1 MSNPPSAY
9 VDTNILVSYALGEN
23 DERFHIV
30 EPFFEGVFQGKF
42 VLHISHFVLSET
54 LHTLRKIATEQV
66 YRELSDTYSQRDLI
80 ALVDSPTFKYQVRD
94 RSFKAF
100 KTIID
105 IITKDP
111 DHFKVEG
118 AEKLYSEKMFKEG
131 LEILS
136 ELFGEFR
143 VYRYR
148 CAKCGSYL
156 GCDTCGFDCEISYK
170 AINAPDVTHVLISS
184 ALECEYFYT
193 MDKYFSHIPRE
204 RVKSEIVVLG

>member
-1 MSNPPSAY
+1 MPNSTSAY

-30 EPFFEGVFQGKF
+30 EPLFEDAFRGKF

-66 YRELSDTYSQRDLI
+66 YRELSGDYSQSDLI
-80 ALVDSPTFKYQVRD
+80 ALVNSSTFKDKVRD

-111 DHFKVEG
+111 DHFKVEEP
-118 AEKLYSEKMFKEG
+118 EKLYSEKIFKEG
-131 LEILS
+131 LGLLS

-148 CAKCGSYL
+148 CAKCDSYL
-156 GCDTCGFDCEISYK
+156 SCDTCGFDCEISYK

-184 ALECEYFYT
+184 ALGCECFYT

-204 RVKSEIVVLG
+204 KVKSEIIVLS